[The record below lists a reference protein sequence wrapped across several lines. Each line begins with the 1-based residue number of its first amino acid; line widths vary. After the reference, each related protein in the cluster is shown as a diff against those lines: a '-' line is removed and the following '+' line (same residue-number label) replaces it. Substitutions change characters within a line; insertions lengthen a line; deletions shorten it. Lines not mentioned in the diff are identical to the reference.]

1 MSPTLN
7 CVALLLVSFIL
18 PVVFCH
24 EPEDY
29 RPEEGLTGHNGVF
42 QVLPW
47 TKYEL
52 SLISSL
58 HATANYPEVMK
69 MVRDKLLI
77 SDVAPNDRRKI
88 ERMLKSLRP
97 PPVFND
103 FLNEEEADQVRKAH
117 SEKNVEG
124 VLEVISKKLEYL
136 PDFLR
141 DQAMTYLAKHTPTIQ
156 PPELL

>member
-1 MSPTLN
+1 MSSTYLT
-7 CVALLLVSFIL
+7 LLLVSALL
-18 PVVFCH
+18 PVAIGH
-24 EPEDY
+24 GPDDY

-58 HATANYPEVMK
+58 HATANYPQVMK

-97 PPVFND
+97 PPVFNH
-103 FLNEEEADQVRKAH
+103 FLNEEEAEQVRKAH
-117 SEKNVEG
+117 SEKNVG
-124 VLEVISKKLEYL
+124 DVLVVIANKIQEL
-136 PDFLR
+136 PGFLR
-141 DQAMTYLAKHTPTIQ
+141 EQAITYLTKHTPTIQ
-156 PPELL
+156 PPDY